1 MVVPFHDPV
10 LCHETLRFL
19 VTDETGVYV
28 DATVGGGGHAEAIS
42 RRLNGS
48 GRLVCIDVDGDAIE
62 AARTRL
68 TAFHNRLFFVHSNFG
83 NLRRELHQLAIG
95 SVQGILLDLGVSSHQ
110 LDEQGRG
117 FSFRTDEKLDMRMD
131 QRQPFTA
138 WDVVNTYGEQ
148 ALADVLWK
156 YGEERNSRRIARK
169 ILNTKPV
176 NTTADLRSSVEAV
189 VGKKFLTKSL
199 ARVFQAIRIEVN
211 AELKNLQ
218 RVLEDSLDIL
228 SPRGRIVVISYH
240 SLEDRIVKEF
250 FRREGATAP
259 PFNLD
264 PSAVGTVAARLKV
277 LTKKPLVPTA
287 PEIEQNPRA
296 RSAKMR
302 VAERTT
308 G

>member
-10 LCHETLRFL
+10 LYHETLRFL

-62 AARTRL
+62 ATRTRL

-83 NLRRELHQLAIG
+83 NLRRELHQLGIG